1 MSSRPAIDVQKWR
14 ACAARCRVWLC
25 ELLLWLMDH
34 LGEGAIARAVRIG
47 VRRELNDAERS
58 LRGIV
63 VLIALTRVSW
73 AEIPGPR
80 TFRPGSV
87 KRTRSKADARHL
99 MRIIRFRART
109 LRGRVQRLRD
119 VIDALD
125 AHIARMVKRLE
136 AGFRQLGP
144 ILIVL
149 LMLTHS
155 QTRDERAPRDSS

>member
-1 MSSRPAIDVQKWR
+1 MQAPHNIDAEKWR
-14 ACAARCRVWLC
+14 SLVMRLRVWLC
-25 ELLLWLMDH
+25 EVMLWFAEWFGDH
-34 LGEGAIARAVRIG
+34 PIGREVRADLRAD
-47 VRRELNDAERS
+47 LKDAERGV
-58 LRGIV
+58 RAAI

-73 AEIPGPR
+73 AEVPGRR
-80 TFRPGSV
+80 TFRPGAV
-87 KRTRSKADARHL
+87 KRTRCKADARHL

-109 LRGRVQRLRD
+109 LRGRVQRLHD

-144 ILIVL
+144 ILIAT
-149 LMLTHS
+149 LMLMLS